1 MRVKTDFITNS
12 SSSSFLVVFDKKPES
27 AGELKSTLFGERK
40 EFHYP
45 YGDEY
50 WSTEF
55 VAERIFSETG
65 EAEEKDIIEFFLCRS
80 FEGLYERCRLPNGQV
95 DWDKYHKEESR
106 LAEEEKEWFLGRHK
120 GKYFSIYSFSDN
132 DGKLDC
138 ALEHGDV
145 FSNVPNIQNSQ
156 H

>member
-27 AGELKSTLFGERK
+27 VEELKEVLFGERQ

-50 WSTEF
+50 WSTES
-55 VAERIFSETG
+55 VAERILSETY
-65 EAEEKDIIEFFLCRS
+65 EAREKDIIEFFSGRN
-80 FEGLYERCRLPNGQV
+80 FDGLYERCRLPNGQL
-95 DWDKYHKEESR
+95 DWDYMESETWRLAKEEMR
-106 LAEEEKEWFLGRHK
+106 WFLDTYK
-120 GKYFSIYSFSDN
+120 GKYFSLYSFSDN
-132 DGKLDC
+132 DGKFDC

-145 FSNVPNIQNSQ
+145 FRNVPNIQNSQ